1 MTLKID
7 SNGVQIQTLQEI
19 LDERQSN
26 LLSVMGEDF
35 RIDRTSPIG
44 NMELA
49 DANSEQ
55 LIHEV
60 VAYLASQLNSET
72 AEGYFLDCICEYNNI
87 YRFPSARSLCNF
99 KITGTANISIQKEDL
114 RILDKSTGSYWTL
127 NETITIG
134 DTGSIDA
141 QFQCIEYGPIGNNST
156 NIITI
161 MTPISGITKVES
173 IENNNL
179 IVGRYAETDKE
190 LRQRRR
196 EAIQNSG
203 AYNLD
208 TIRSS
213 IFTLDGIIDCKYI
226 ENYEEVEVN
235 GIPAKSFEIIVD
247 GGDEEDIVDVIF
259 SKKTLGVRPFG
270 TSTYT
275 REDSQGNVYKIGY
288 TKAQHVNTKLTIS
301 ITTAGSQTDAW
312 VNTLKDN
319 IIETFEETQKIG
331 VAVKNYTYYKVLADI
346 GSIDD
351 IQSVKIEDLADI
363 SHAKVDSLP
372 INMRQIAKLSKD
384 NIDIV
389 FNN

>member
-35 RIDRTSPIG
+35 KIDRTSPIG

-49 DANSEQ
+49 DANNEQ

-99 KITGTANISIQKEDL
+99 KITGTANISISKEDL

-127 NETITIG
+127 NEDVTIG
-134 DTGSIDA
+134 DNGSINA

-156 NIITI
+156 NVITI

-173 IENNNL
+173 LEDNNL
-179 IVGRYAETDKE
+179 VIGRYAETDKE

-208 TIRSS
+208 NIRSS

-226 ENYEEVEVN
+226 ENYEESTKD

-247 GGDEEDIVDVIF
+247 GGNEEDIVDIIF

-270 TSTYT
+270 SSLYT
-275 REDSQGNVYKIGY
+275 RQDSQGNIYKIGY
-288 TKAQHVNTKLTIS
+288 TKAQHINTKLTIN
-301 ITTAGSQTDAW
+301 ITTSGSQTDAW
-312 VNTLKDN
+312 INTLKDN
-319 IIETFEETQKIG
+319 IIETFDETQKIG
-331 VAVKNYTYYKVLADI
+331 ISVKNYTYYKVLSDMSA
-346 GSIDD
+346 IDD
-351 IQSVKIEDLADI
+351 IQSVKIENLADT
-363 SHAKVDSLP
+363 SHKKLDSLP
-372 INMRQIAKLSKD
+372 INIRQIAKLSKD
-384 NIDIV
+384 NIDVV

>member
-35 RIDRTSPIG
+35 KIDRTSPIG

-49 DANSEQ
+49 DANNEQ

-99 KITGTANISIQKEDL
+99 KITGTANISISKEDL
-114 RILDKSTGSYWTL
+114 RIFDKSTGSYWTL
-127 NETITIG
+127 NEDVTIE
-134 DTGSIDA
+134 DNGSINA

-156 NIITI
+156 NMITI

-173 IENNNL
+173 LEDNNL
-179 IVGRYAETDKE
+179 VIGRYAETDKE

-208 TIRSS
+208 NIRSS

-226 ENYEEVEVN
+226 ENYEESTQD

-247 GGDEEDIVDVIF
+247 GGNEEDIVDIIF

-270 TSTYT
+270 SSLYT
-275 REDSQGNVYKIGY
+275 RQDSQGNIYKIGY
-288 TKAQHVNTKLTIS
+288 TKAQHINTKLTIN

-312 VNTLKDN
+312 INTLKDN
-319 IIETFEETQKIG
+319 IIETFDETQKIG
-331 VAVKNYTYYKVLADI
+331 IPVKNYTYYKVLSDMSA
-346 GSIDD
+346 IDD

-363 SHAKVDSLP
+363 SHTKLDSLP
-372 INMRQIAKLSKD
+372 INIRQIAKLSKD
-384 NIDIV
+384 NIDVV